1 MLKRWQAFDELAK
14 RFAAGD
20 VCLRVA
26 GLAGSARALVTAEL
40 LGGTDRPALV
50 VVAGLAD
57 AHRWAQDLRFFGALV
72 AEFPEEEPRLWRGGR
87 QRECIHVM
95 IN

>member
-1 MLKRWQAFDELAK
+1 MLKQWPPFDELAK

-40 LGGTDRPALV
+40 LAGSDRPALV
-50 VVAGLAD
+50 VA
-57 AHRWAQDLRFFGALV
+57 
-72 AEFPEEEPRLWRGGR
+72 
-87 QRECIHVM
+87 M
-95 IN
+95 ILLFVQPIK